1 MTRNDAAPTV
11 PRGKERRE
19 RFRDAARR
27 LYARDGFDV
36 PLHADVHPVE
46 GGAFVEAVV
55 WVPERWATSDEA
67 AS

>member
-1 MTRNDAAPTV
+1 MTRNDAAPTTV
-11 PRGKERRE
+11 PRGKQQRE

-55 WVPERWATSDEA
+55 WVPDKEA
-67 AS
+67 S